1 LDRHRKVIR
10 PLKAKLLG
18 ERMTALTKS
27 GLCLLA
33 LVFAASAYASDL
45 VVLKPHAFDVHRPA
59 SQR

>member
-1 LDRHRKVIR
+1 
-10 PLKAKLLG
+10 
-18 ERMTALTKS
+18 MTALTKS